1 MILAAFLILPLM
13 FIIPALYSAT
23 HWRNPISV
31 GAAFCGIVSYVL
43 GPLFLELSYFIPD
56 LDAPFSDPWTGG
68 IFSAAA
74 VFLSVPLS
82 VVVGVLIG
90 LIVDLFTR
98 YNQELGRTITIILYL
113 LFIIGYAYFLFALAR
128 I

>member
-1 MILAAFLILPLM
+1 M
-13 FIIPALYSAT
+13 
-23 HWRNPISV
+23 
-31 GAAFCGIVSYVL
+31 
-43 GPLFLELSYFIPD
+43 D
-56 LDAPFSDPWTGG
+56 DPFSDPWTGG

-113 LFIIGYAYFLFALAR
+113 LFIIGYAYFLFELAR
-128 I
+128 M